1 VIKAKNK
8 ARTTTAIKIGLIFRI
23 MIAAIK
29 TDDINV
35 ISAARTEDA
44 EILVTGSCSL
54 AFFWDYF
61 YPINYYIIKIHK
73 IPQTIYWRLNY
84 MF

>member
-8 ARTTTAIKIGLIFRI
+8 ARTTTTIKIGLIFRI

-54 AFFWDYF
+54 AFLGLF

-73 IPQTIYWRLNY
+73 SPQTIYWRLNY